1 MKKLYS
7 LLATLS
13 ISAFSCALLFVNKDS
28 VKTNAITLPNTIT
41 LNDTSEADIRSY
53 YSYLDTLPES
63 ERRGTNL
70 LKNLKYILVN
80 NPSNT
85 AKPSRYFTYNQVRS
99 IYNIT
104 DREWISSPKENISGY
119 DASTNTIASYSYSSE
134 TPNLYYYYRADNF
147 TNPHTSN
154 AKVTSSDSK
163 TQTLLNQEHLWS
175 VSHGFKPTSS
185 SSSAV
190 ENAGTDLHHLV
201 AGDATVNKW
210 GHSNYTY
217 GNVDVEDSDW
227 INTKTRWDNGD
238 NAILGNKRGT
248 PKYVNPLNESQIVF
262 EPQDADKG
270 DIARALMYMAARYNH
285 YDGTASS
292 ASITEPDL
300 ELVDYSTDESVT
312 ITCNGTNGTGKYG
325 ILSDLLS
332 WHNTIDPIDTSSNS
346 GYYEVHRNNLIYEN
360 YQYTRN
366 PFIDFPSWADYVWG
380 SKKDSGAVSP
390 STDPL
395 YSYESVV
402 KPTSFTLNTTSLS
415 LTSGDTF
422 QAQIESITPSDA
434 SKSLIW
440 STSDA
445 NVATVSESGS
455 IKAVGVGSCIINAKS
470 SLDNNVSAS
479 ISISVSGI
487 SVTGISLNKTSTNL
501 NVGAEE
507 QLTATISPSDATNK
521 NIVWSSSDSSI
532 VSVDNGL
539 IKALQAGQV
548 TISATSEDGNFSA
561 TCLVNVSSSTN
572 IKYYEKIESTSSLT
586 DGNYIIA
593 CEYASIAFNGGLS
606 QADLFASNNNVSI
619 STYLDTTTNRIE
631 SNATTDGL
639 IFTYNAT
646 KKTLKSASGYYIGT
660 NSSSASISANET
672 TKYQVNITFSAEG
685 DALIASATQSAMVL
699 QVYQSK
705 NFKFYSSSQKPV
717 QLYKLMDRGS
727 SSGSVVTSSYK
738 LINTLEDVTSGQ
750 YVIAALHN
758 NTYFG
763 LSNTFPAKEGSVSAT
778 ALSVSNDSLVGDV
791 SSFVVSIV
799 RTNNLVTI
807 SNGTTYLS
815 YSGNSTN
822 MIESS
827 KEYSFTISLANNIGT
842 FNLAETTSG
851 RSLSYS
857 TSGNYFKAYA
867 SIKANTYLNLEL
879 FKYEE
884 VTVAYTALDFANDF
898 INSVI
903 CDANG
908 VNKPTF
914 KSGYSWDKLKSLY
927 TSLSSSDQSLLQTAT
942 AIEYSDDIIA
952 KAMYRYDYIVSK
964 YYQSG
969 IDKSF
974 VDFITRN
981 PVLMISN
988 NFDYRITQDN
998 NIVIILS
1005 AIFITMSV
1013 TGILI
1018 IRKRKTEQ

>member
-1 MKKLYS
+1 M
-7 LLATLS
+7 
-13 ISAFSCALLFVNKDS
+13 
-28 VKTNAITLPNTIT
+28 
-41 LNDTSEADIRSY
+41 
-53 YSYLDTLPES
+53 
-63 ERRGTNL
+63 
-70 LKNLKYILVN
+70 
-80 NPSNT
+80 
-85 AKPSRYFTYNQVRS
+85 
-99 IYNIT
+99 
-104 DREWISSPKENISGY
+104 
-119 DASTNTIASYSYSSE
+119 
-134 TPNLYYYYRADNF
+134 
-147 TNPHTSN
+147 
-154 AKVTSSDSK
+154 
-163 TQTLLNQEHLWS
+163 
-175 VSHGFKPTSS
+175 
-185 SSSAV
+185 
-190 ENAGTDLHHLV
+190 
-201 AGDATVNKW
+201 
-210 GHSNYTY
+210 
-217 GNVDVEDSDW
+217 
-227 INTKTRWDNGD
+227 
-238 NAILGNKRGT
+238 
-248 PKYVNPLNESQIVF
+248 
-262 EPQDADKG
+262 
-270 DIARALMYMAARYNH
+270 
-285 YDGTASS
+285 
-292 ASITEPDL
+292 
-300 ELVDYSTDESVT
+300 
-312 ITCNGTNGTGKYG
+312 
-325 ILSDLLS
+325 
-332 WHNTIDPIDTSSNS
+332 
-346 GYYEVHRNNLIYEN
+346 
-360 YQYTRN
+360 
-366 PFIDFPSWADYVWG
+366 
-380 SKKDSGAVSP
+380 
-390 STDPL
+390 
-395 YSYESVV
+395 
-402 KPTSFTLNTTSLS
+402 
-415 LTSGDTF
+415 
-422 QAQIESITPSDA
+422 
-434 SKSLIW
+434 
-440 STSDA
+440 
-445 NVATVSESGS
+445 
-455 IKAVGVGSCIINAKS
+455 
-470 SLDNNVSAS
+470 
-479 ISISVSGI
+479 
-487 SVTGISLNKTSTNL
+487 
-501 NVGAEE
+501 
-507 QLTATISPSDATNK
+507 
-521 NIVWSSSDSSI
+521 
-532 VSVDNGL
+532 
-539 IKALQAGQV
+539 
-548 TISATSEDGNFSA
+548 
-561 TCLVNVSSSTN
+561 
-572 IKYYEKIESTSSLT
+572 
-586 DGNYIIA
+586 
-593 CEYASIAFNGGLS
+593 S

-685 DALIASATQSAMVL
+685 DALIASETQPAMVL

-717 QLYKLMDRGS
+717 QLYKLMDSGS

-750 YVIAALHN
+750 YVIAALYN

-778 ALSVSNDSLVGDV
+778 ALTVSNDCLVGDV

-981 PVLMISN
+981 PILMISN

-998 NIVIILS
+998 NLVIILS

-1013 TGILI
+1013 GGILI
-1018 IRKRKTEQ
+1018 IRRRKTEQ